1 MVVRDPEVHG
11 GERAIILDFGI
22 AKLAEEHKHPETVDQ
37 HTDARVT
44 VGTATYMAP
53 EQAALERNIT
63 DRTDVY
69 ALGVVLYELLSG
81 GPPFAAGNYA
91 LLLDMHRFSAPVPLE
106 RSVPGLAP
114 RLTELVHRMLAKE
127 PQARPGM
134 AQVAAELEEVLRTSD
149 GELAGGRPAAAG
161 AEPTPP
167 LGRTAP
173 VSAPPAMTTDPTGDR
188 ETNPAAA
195 LQETTRRDAPGGLAA
210 EPTAPLPGAR
220 DAGPEGG
227 ATTRR
232 RLVPADGARLSLSD
246 RGVRALVAGLAIAV
260 VLALLLGIWLGRIS

>member
-1 MVVRDPEVHG
+1 MVVRDPEVPG

-44 VGTATYMAP
+44 VGTATYMSP

-81 GPPFAAGNYA
+81 APPFAAGNYA

-106 RSVPGLAP
+106 RSVPGLSS

-127 PQARPGM
+127 PPARPGM
-134 AQVAAELEEVLRTSD
+134 AAVAAELEEVLRAPD
-149 GELAGGRPAAAG
+149 GELARGRPMTAG

-167 LGRTAP
+167 LGRTDPVAAP
-173 VSAPPAMTTDPTGDR
+173 LGTTTDLSTRPEGALE
-188 ETNPAAA
+188 ETI
-195 LQETTRRDAPGGLAA
+195 RRDASAGLAT
-210 EPTAPLPGAR
+210 EPTAPLQGAPISGLQSE
-220 DAGPEGG
+220 A

-232 RLVPADGARLSLSD
+232 RFVGSGGALLSLSD
-246 RGVRALVAGLAIAV
+246 RGVRTLVAGLAIAV